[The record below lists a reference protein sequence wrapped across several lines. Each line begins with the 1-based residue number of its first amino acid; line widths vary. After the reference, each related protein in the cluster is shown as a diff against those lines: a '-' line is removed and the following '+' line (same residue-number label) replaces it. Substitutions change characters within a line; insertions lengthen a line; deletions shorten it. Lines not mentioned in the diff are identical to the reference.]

1 MPTKRKSDG
10 EAYFTDAAGSTNSQ
24 RAAASGLRDVT
35 SWSKMMLTPLLVVL
49 VVLFCAGKRLLC
61 SALNGMPH

>member
-35 SWSKMMLTPLLVVL
+35 SWSKMMLTVLAACGAGCLVLCWQTTPV
-49 VVLFCAGKRLLC
+49 FCA
-61 SALNGMPH
+61 